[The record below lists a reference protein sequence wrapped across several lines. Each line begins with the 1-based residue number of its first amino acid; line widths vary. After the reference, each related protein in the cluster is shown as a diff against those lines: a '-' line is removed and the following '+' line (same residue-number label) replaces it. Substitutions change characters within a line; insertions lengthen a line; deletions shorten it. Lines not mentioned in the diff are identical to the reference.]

1 MDPQRMRDVYER
13 LQLLEDRLGH
23 RVRPARGGSMGR
35 ATPEQL
41 EERVRDLAHYTTELR
56 QLVEDLVTA
65 IGSRPAGSAGESKS
79 GG

>member
-1 MDPQRMRDVYER
+1 M
-13 LQLLEDRLGH
+13 
-23 RVRPARGGSMGR
+23 AR